1 MLLSWL
7 ARALCVG
14 VLDRV
19 PLRHRARFVAPLLRE
34 LLFELRRLLC
44 RIGLKQRL
52 GFSTHVWFARED
64 RLPLFCLS
72 PRGEPRAQRLA
83 LRLGFGVLARR
94 QRGRIARLLLAEAA
108 CGVEVGVLPVCA
120 ARLGRDRLRVIAA
133 QLGLECGALC
143 LALSFDHG

>member
-1 MLLSWL
+1 M
-7 ARALCVG
+7 
-14 VLDRV
+14 

-44 RIGLKQRL
+44 RIGLEQRL
-52 GFSTHVWFARED
+52 GFSTHAWFARED
-64 RLPLFCLS
+64 RLRSFASL
-72 PRGEPRAQRLA
+72 RAASRACERLA